1 MNFTNKKHELKQI
14 KQPTKLLLHNS
25 VLMKITGGKADIS
38 MDNNIE
44 IDIHID
50 SSMILYIEKGTN
62 ISFRHIKSN
71 STDCVKVIE
80 IEECLLRK
88 ILPIISHLSLN
99 DISTPP
105 VNVKK
110 HFVTRSRRYVTHI
123 FDEFGN
129 VKINKSDALYKELMS
144 SVFYILSFFT
154 CQPGFLRSLERT
166 MKNSYADKI
175 YKMMLS
181 DINKKWTLQ
190 MCAQALHTS
199 VSTLKRK
206 LDCEGKAFR
215 RIYLDARMSVSLNL
229 LRTTSKN
236 ISTVAI
242 ESGFTS
248 CSNFSTT
255 FGKYY
260 GMTPKK
266 ASKIMLISSQLSDL
280 SV

>member
-1 MNFTNKKHELKQI
+1 MDFTNKNNELKQI
-14 KQPTKLLLHNS
+14 KQPAKIFLHNS
-25 VLMKITGGKADIS
+25 VLMKITGGKAEIS
-38 MDNNIE
+38 MDNNL
-44 IDIHID
+44 HID
-50 SSMILYIEKGTN
+50 VDIDAGMILYIEKGTS

-71 STDCVKVIE
+71 PSDCVKVIE
-80 IEECLLRK
+80 LEECLLRN
-88 ILPIISHLSLN
+88 ILPIISHLSFN
-99 DISTPP
+99 DFAEHP

-110 HFVTRSRRYVTHI
+110 YFITKSRRYVAHI
-123 FDEFGN
+123 FDEFNN
-129 VKINKSDALYKELMS
+129 VKINKSDALYKEMTNS
-144 SVFYILSFFT
+144 IYYMLSFFT
-154 CQPGFLRSLERT
+154 CLPGFLPSLERS
-166 MKNSYADKI
+166 MKNSYSEKI

-190 MCAQALHTS
+190 ICAQALHTS

-206 LDCEGKAFR
+206 LDCEGSAFR
-215 RIYLDARMSVSLNL
+215 KIYLDARMSVSLNL

-260 GMTPKK
+260 GVTPKK
-266 ASKIMLISSQLSDL
+266 ASKNMLISG
-280 SV
+280 